1 MPNEKIRRSMKNIK
15 MLRPLQS
22 AINIVSLQVYAQSGP
37 IKSERL
43 LEFIHDC
50 LKQTTIPLQDIIV
63 PNGTPI
69 GYISQEKFSASIPQ
83 DGWLCFNPNI
93 IPCFYL
99 IPNDVVKDKYRFV
112 SRNADDSRVLNT
124 PNQELSKF
132 RENKLAE
139 FDAIM
144 QIAKTGLEILAKQE
158 GKIFTESLFIARSHT
173 RLREYVNYR
182 GLFVVW
188 LKENTDIDYKTMS
201 IFLNRDHSTLVEA
214 FRSYTYLRTIDPVIK
229 VLWESYNTIMQSL
242 INK

>member
-1 MPNEKIRRSMKNIK
+1 MKNIK
-15 MLRPLQS
+15 MLRPLRS
-22 AINIVSLQVYAQSGP
+22 AINVAALQVYAQSGV
-37 IKSERL
+37 IKSEYL
-43 LEFIHDC
+43 LGFIHDC

-69 GYISQEKFSASIPQ
+69 GYISQEKFSANIPQ
-83 DGWLCFNPNI
+83 DGWLCFNPNT

-99 IPNDVVKDKYRFV
+99 IPNDVVKDKYKFV
-112 SRNADDSRVLNT
+112 SRITNDSRVLNT
-124 PNQELSKF
+124 PNQELSEF
-132 RENKLAE
+132 RKNKIAE

-158 GKIFTESLFIARSHT
+158 NIIFTESLFIARSHI

-188 LKENTDIDYKTMS
+188 LKENTSIDYKTMS

-214 FRSYTYLRTIDPVIK
+214 FRSYVYLRTIDPVVK
-229 VLWESYNTIMQSL
+229 VLWENYSAIMQSL
-242 INK
+242 ITKQ